1 LESIIERNKEL
12 AGQGGDIRAEPEM
25 EKDLSSGMLVPKID
39 PQALKLHQSKP
50 QDDGDQGGGRGVGR
64 QPETEIVFPRNSDT
78 SGQLGS
84 ESDAGGKQGP
94 NEGSFSFVGLRQD
107 VSSSWRFLD
116 RPHGDMAIF
125 STPQGVVALHCRAA
139 YERIRFEQLEA
150 SFAQD
155 DKKINLQ
162 SLLLPESL
170 ELDGIDSA
178 LLEKGKADLRKA
190 GFALEEFG
198 RNFYRLEGCPAWVSP
213 EEAVGFLRDFLE
225 IAREN
230 GGEMNVE
237 AFAKEALIR
246 RATKNQGIHE
256 DFSDEE
262 VVRIANQ
269 LVACG
274 NPYTCPQ
281 GRPTYFEIPKR
292 EFESRFRRKL

>member
-1 LESIIERNKEL
+1 MERDF
-12 AGQGGDIRAEPEM
+12 A
-25 EKDLSSGMLVPKID
+25 SGMLVPKMD
-39 PQALKLHQSKP
+39 PHALELHPKKP
-50 QDDGDQGGGRGVGR
+50 QEEHDQREESVGVG
-64 QPETEIVFPRNSDT
+64 QPEVEIVFPRDCGP
-78 SGQLGS
+78 SGQAEKGVAS
-84 ESDAGGKQGP
+84 AGGP
-94 NEGSFSFVGLRQD
+94 VPSEENFSFVGFRQD

-116 RPHGDMAIF
+116 RPHGDVAIF

-150 SFAQD
+150 SFLQAE
-155 DKKINLQ
+155 KKINVQ

-170 ELDGIDSA
+170 ELDGIDSV
-178 LLEKGKADLRKA
+178 LLEKGREELKKA

-198 RNFYRLEGCPAWVSP
+198 RNFYRLEGCPAWLSP
-213 EEAVGFLRDFLE
+213 EDAVGFLRDFLE

-237 AFAKEALIR
+237 AFAKETLIR
-246 RATKNQGIHE
+246 TATKNQGVHK

-269 LVACG
+269 LVACE

-292 EFESRFRRKL
+292 EFENRFRRKL